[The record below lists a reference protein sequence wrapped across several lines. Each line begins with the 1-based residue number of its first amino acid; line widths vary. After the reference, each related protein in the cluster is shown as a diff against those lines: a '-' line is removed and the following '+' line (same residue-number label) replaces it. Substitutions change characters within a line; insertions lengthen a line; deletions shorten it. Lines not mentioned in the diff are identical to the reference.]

1 MSASVLVYVQH
12 LLGIGHLARASL
24 IADGLR
30 KANLRVTL
38 VLGGPPVPGFPPP
51 GLETVA
57 LPPVRAGQGGFSEL
71 VDLAGAPAGE
81 AYMSER
87 RDKLLAA
94 FDAFRP
100 DIVLIEAFPFGRRQM
115 RFELEPLLER
125 AKHAAWAPLVACSL
139 RDIVQEG
146 RKPGRDR
153 ETVDVL
159 QRSFDIV
166 LVHGDPDLIALEA
179 SFPLAHEIAPL
190 VRYTGIV
197 SGPVGALQGE
207 TFDVVVS
214 AGGGAAGTRLM
225 RAALGALARS
235 RLKEARWTFVTGPN
249 LPPDVAGELQAG
261 LPANAVAT
269 SHRGDF
275 RALLANARLSISQAG
290 YNTAA
295 DVLVAGCRSL
305 MVPFAEGG
313 ETEQA
318 RRAAA
323 LGSRKLV
330 HVVEERT
337 LSPESLGNAI
347 DRVMEGPAPAYSGL
361 SLDGADR
368 TPALLLA
375 ALRAKGGELSGC
387 R

>member
-24 IADGLR
+24 IAEALGKAGLR
-30 KANLRVTL
+30 VRL
-38 VLGGPPVPGFPPP
+38 VVGGAPVPGFPPP
-51 GLETVA
+51 GIEIVP

-71 VDLAGAPAGE
+71 VDLAGEPAGK
-81 AYMSER
+81 AYLEER
-87 RDKLLAA
+87 RQTLLAA

-125 AKHAAWAPLVACSL
+125 ARDAAWGPLVACSL

-159 QRSFDIV
+159 QRSFDLL
-166 LVHGDPDLIALEA
+166 LVHGDPHLIALDA
-179 SFPLAHEIAPL
+179 SFPLAREIAPL
-190 VRYTGIV
+190 IRYTGLV
-197 SGPVGALQGE
+197 TGQVGALQGE
-207 TFDVVVS
+207 AFDVVVS
-214 AGGGAAGTRLM
+214 AGGGAAGTRIM
-225 RAALGALARS
+225 RAALGALPRS
-235 RLKEARWTFVTGPN
+235 RLKHARWGFVTGPN
-249 LPPDVAGELQAG
+249 LPPDVAGELAAG
-261 LPANAVAT
+261 LPENAVVT

-275 RALLANARLSISQAG
+275 RALLANAKLSISQAG

-295 DVLVAGCRSL
+295 DVMIAGCRSV

-318 RRAAA
+318 RRSRA
-323 LGSRKLV
+323 LGGRKLV
-330 HVVEERT
+330 HVVDEREV
-337 LSPESLGNAI
+337 SPESLSRAI
-347 DRVMEGPAPAYSGL
+347 DRAMEGALPARSNL
-361 SLDGADR
+361 RLDGAER
-368 TPALLLA
+368 TPALLLE
-375 ALRAKGGELSGC
+375 ALRAK
-387 R
+387 RTRT

>member
-30 KANLRVTL
+30 RAGLRVKL
-38 VLGGPPVPGFPPP
+38 VLGGAPVAGFPPP
-51 GLETVA
+51 GIETVA
-57 LPPVRAGQGGFSEL
+57 LPPLRAGQSGFSEL
-71 VDLAGAPAGE
+71 ADLAGAPAGDS
-81 AYMSER
+81 YLRER
-87 RDKLLAA
+87 RETLLAA

-125 AKHAAWAPLVACSL
+125 ARNAAWAPLVACSL

-159 QRSFDIV
+159 QRSFDLL
-166 LVHGDPDLIALEA
+166 LVHGDPDLIALDA
-179 SFPLAHEIAPL
+179 SFPLAHEIVPL
-190 VRYTGIV
+190 IRYTGIV
-197 SGPVGALQGE
+197 SGQVGALQGE
-207 TFDVVVS
+207 AFDVVVS
-214 AGGGAAGTRLM
+214 AGGGAAGARIM
-225 RAALGALARS
+225 RAALGALPRS
-235 RLKEARWTFVTGPN
+235 ALKDARWTFVTGPN
-249 LPPDVAGELQAG
+249 LPPEVAGELVAG
-261 LPANAVAT
+261 LPENAVVT

-295 DVLVAGCRSL
+295 DVLVAGCRSV

-318 RRAAA
+318 RRAEA
-323 LGSRKLV
+323 LGGRKLV
-330 HVVEERT
+330 HVVEEGE
-337 LSPESLGNAI
+337 LSPESLSQAI
-347 DRVMEGPAPAYSGL
+347 DRAMGAAAPVRSGL
-361 SLDGADR
+361 RLDGAES
-368 TPALLLA
+368 TPALLLK
-375 ALRAKGGELSGC
+375 ALRAKRTRS
-387 R
+387 

>member
-30 KANLRVTL
+30 KAGLRVKL
-38 VLGGPPVPGFPPP
+38 VLGGPPVSGFPTP
-51 GLETVA
+51 GIETVA

-71 VDLAGAPAGE
+71 VDLAGEPAGE
-81 AYMSER
+81 AYLEAR
-87 RDKLLAA
+87 RDRLLAV

-125 AKHAAWAPLVACSL
+125 ARDAHWAPLVACSL

-159 QRSFDIV
+159 QRSFDV
-166 LVHGDPDLIALEA
+166 LLVHGDPELIALDA
-179 SFPLAHEIAPL
+179 SFPLAHAIAPL

-207 TFDVVVS
+207 AFDVVVS
-214 AGGGAAGTRLM
+214 AGGGAAGTRIM
-225 RAALGALARS
+225 RAALGALPRS
-235 RLKEARWTFVTGPN
+235 RLKDARWTFVTGPN
-249 LPPDVAGELQAG
+249 LPPDVAGELVAG
-261 LPANAVAT
+261 LPETAVVAAY
-269 SHRGDF
+269 RGDF

-295 DVLVAGCRSL
+295 DVLVAGCRSV
-305 MVPFAEGG
+305 MVPFAEGD
-313 ETEQA
+313 ETEQT
-318 RRAAA
+318 RRAEA
-323 LGSRKLV
+323 LGGRKLA
-330 HVVEERT
+330 HVVEERE
-337 LSPESLGNAI
+337 LSPESLSQAI
-347 DRVMEGPAPAYSGL
+347 GRAMESAAPAASNL
-361 SLDGADR
+361 RLDGADT
-368 TPALLLA
+368 TPALLLE
-375 ALRAKGGELSGC
+375 ALRAKRGRS
-387 R
+387 

>member
-1 MSASVLVYVQH
+1 MTASVLVYVQH

-24 IADGLR
+24 IADAARKAGLR
-30 KANLRVTL
+30 VKL

-71 VDLAGAPAGE
+71 VDLAGAPAGKAYLE
-81 AYMSER
+81 AR
-87 RDKLLAA
+87 RETLLAA

-115 RFELEPLLER
+115 RFELDPLLER
-125 AKHAAWAPLVACSL
+125 ANHAQRAPLVACSL

-159 QRSFDIV
+159 QRSFDLL
-166 LVHGDPDLIALEA
+166 LVHGDPHLIALDA
-179 SFPLAHEIAPL
+179 SFPLAHEIESL
-190 VRYTGIV
+190 IRYTGIV
-197 SGPVGALQGE
+197 SGQVGALQGDA
-207 TFDVVVS
+207 FDVIVS
-214 AGGGAAGTRLM
+214 AGGGAAGTRIM
-225 RAALGALARS
+225 RAARGALGRS
-235 RLKEARWTFVTGPN
+235 RLKHARWTFVAGPN
-249 LPPDVAGELQAG
+249 LPQDVAGELAAG
-261 LPANAVAT
+261 LPENAVVT
-269 SHRGDF
+269 SHRDDF

-295 DVLVAGCRSL
+295 DVLVAGCRSV

-318 RRAAA
+318 RRARA
-323 LGSRKLV
+323 LAGRGLV
-330 HVVEERT
+330 HVVEERE
-337 LSPESLGNAI
+337 LSPDSLSEAI
-347 DRVMEGPAPAYSGL
+347 DRAMEGALPARSGL
-361 SLDGADR
+361 RLDGAES
-368 TPALLLA
+368 TPALLLE
-375 ALRAKGGELSGC
+375 ALRAKRTQS
-387 R
+387 

>member
-24 IADGLR
+24 VADGLR
-30 KANLRVTL
+30 KAGLRVKL
-38 VLGGPPVPGFPPP
+38 VLGGPPVPGFPSP

-71 VDLAGAPAGE
+71 VDLAGEPAGE
-81 AYMSER
+81 AYLRER
-87 RDKLLAA
+87 RETLLAA

-125 AKHAAWAPLVACSL
+125 ARNAAWAPLVACSL

-159 QRSFDIV
+159 QRSFDVV
-166 LVHGDPDLIALEA
+166 LVHGDPDLIALDA
-179 SFPLAHEIAPL
+179 TFPLAHEITPL
-190 VRYTGIV
+190 NRYTGIV
-197 SGPVGALQGE
+197 SGQAGALQGE
-207 TFDVVVS
+207 AFDVVVS
-214 AGGGAAGTRLM
+214 AGGGAAGTRIM
-225 RAALGALARS
+225 RAALGALPRS
-235 RLKEARWTFVTGPN
+235 RLKHARWTFVTGPN
-249 LPPDVAGELQAG
+249 LPPDVAGELAAG
-261 LPANAVAT
+261 LPGNAVVTA
-269 SHRGDF
+269 HRGDF
-275 RALLANARLSISQAG
+275 RALLGAAKLSISQAG

-295 DVLVAGCRSL
+295 DVLAAGCRSI

-313 ETEQA
+313 ETEQT
-318 RRAAA
+318 RRAGA
-323 LGSRKLV
+323 LAGRKLV
-330 HVVEERT
+330 QVVEEPE
-337 LSPESLGNAI
+337 LSAESLSQAI
-347 DRVMEGPAPAYSGL
+347 DRAMAGPLPARSGVR
-361 SLDGADR
+361 LDGAEN

-375 ALRAKGGELSGC
+375 ALRARRG
-387 R
+387 RT